1 MVFLYLLCG
10 VFILLGNITKL
21 DDILLLIIHDA
32 FTGHAVAGGSFFT
45 MMQMGLRRAAFSNE
59 AGIGTESM
67 AHGAAITK
75 EPVREG
81 LVAMLGPMIDTLVVC
96 SITGFAIL
104 CTGVWTDSSL
114 NGISMTSA
122 AFKTGLPFLGETML
136 FFIVSVFSITTII
149 GYSYYGSKC
158 TAFLFGNQWKQHYR
172 IIYTLSLIPAAM
184 ISIDMVIN
192 YVDGMFAMMGIPTMI
207 STILLAP
214 KVMAA
219 ARDYFLRLED
229 RDTTKQPG

>member
-1 MVFLYLLCG
+1 MVILYMLCG
-10 VFILLGNITKL
+10 FIILFGNITKL

-32 FTGHAVAGGSFFT
+32 FTGNAVAGGAFFT

-104 CTGVWTDSSL
+104 STGVWKNTDL
-114 NGISMTSA
+114 KDISMTAA
-122 AFKTGLPFLGETML
+122 AFK
-136 FFIVSVFSITTII
+136 VSRWGIALSSAID
-149 GYSYYGSKC
+149 C
-158 TAFLFGNQWKQHYR
+158 TC
-172 IIYTLSLIPAAM
+172 
-184 ISIDMVIN
+184 
-192 YVDGMFAMMGIPTMI
+192 
-207 STILLAP
+207 
-214 KVMAA
+214 
-219 ARDYFLRLED
+219 
-229 RDTTKQPG
+229 